1 MISIPGREPTWT
13 LSPLLLQH
21 VLKAVPARPHICA
34 FRACK
39 CTVSIL
45 QRNVRKSPP
54 TAAAAIWRPTVGHAR
69 GESYVPPTTLS
80 RLAKAVSSLLLGV
93 SLPRYS
99 RLRKT
104 AHRVSVPVRAGRQVF
119 RAGRA
124 GSRERHATMHSWGD
138 HLCASR
144 KASEQVCKVANVCT
158 FHPSPARRSLLP
170 LSHCRLVCS
179 TVLDSLQRG
188 DESVLGRCGLREW
201 LNERIT
207 MA

>member
-39 CTVSIL
+39 CTISIL

-80 RLAKAVSSLLLGV
+80 RLAKAVSFAV
-93 SLPRYS
+93 SCSEYLCPDTHVCVKRPIECPCPFVQDVKCFVPDAQEVGS
-99 RLRKT
+99 GTRLCIRGGT
-104 AHRVSVPVRAGRQVF
+104 TCTQV
-119 RAGRA
+119 
-124 GSRERHATMHSWGD
+124 EK
-138 HLCASR
+138 L
-144 KASEQVCKVANVCT
+144 ANK
-158 FHPSPARRSLLP
+158 FAK
-170 LSHCRLVCS
+170 
-179 TVLDSLQRG
+179 
-188 DESVLGRCGLREW
+188 
-201 LNERIT
+201 
-207 MA
+207 